1 MSYDRFSPIFFGA
14 KVLRHGDGRRP
25 VRKCFKNRIDFTI
38 AKEYFS
44 HIHFNSFGGN
54 ALGILTV
61 TGLVVKLVLLL
72 LLGFSI
78 ISWAIIFFKFLQ
90 VYRANSQSERFME
103 FFWKT
108 KRFDAI
114 NDQLDRFAHSP
125 LAVLFS
131 EGFTE
136 LKRLMEK
143 GVQKEE
149 PDVISTDLGGIDNIA
164 RALRRATTSETTR
177 LEKYLTFLA
186 TTGSTAPF
194 IGLFGTVWGIMT
206 AFKGIGETGTASLA
220 VVAPGI
226 AEALIATA
234 IGLVAAIPA
243 VMGYNHFQ
251 HKIRVL
257 IAEMDS
263 FSTEYLNIV
272 QRTFARK

>member
-1 MSYDRFSPIFFGA
+1 MGLFAG
-14 KVLRHGDGRRP
+14 
-25 VRKCFKNRIDFTI
+25 
-38 AKEYFS
+38 
-44 HIHFNSFGGN
+44 
-54 ALGILTV
+54 
-61 TGLVVKLVLLL
+61 TGLVVKLVLFILVY
-72 LLGFSI
+72 FSVV
-78 ISWAIIFFKFLQ
+78 SWAIIFYKLIQ
-90 VYRANSQSERFME
+90 VHRANNESERFLD

-114 NDQLDRFAHSP
+114 NSQLERFSNSP
-125 LAVLFS
+125 LTVLFN
-131 EGFTE
+131 EGYGE

-143 GVQKEE
+143 GDQPENPNV
-149 PDVISTDLGGIDNIA
+149 VSTDLGGIENIS
-164 RALRRATTSETTR
+164 RALRRATTSEITR
-177 LEKYLTFLA
+177 LEKYTTFLA

-206 AFKGIGETGTASLA
+206 AFKGIGETGSASLA

-251 HKIRVL
+251 HRIRVL

-263 FSTEYLNIV
+263 FSTEFLNIV
-272 QRTFARK
+272 SRSVGKK

>member
-1 MSYDRFSPIFFGA
+1 MSFFTG
-14 KVLRHGDGRRP
+14 
-25 VRKCFKNRIDFTI
+25 
-38 AKEYFS
+38 
-44 HIHFNSFGGN
+44 
-54 ALGILTV
+54 
-61 TGLVVKLVLLL
+61 TGLVVKLVLFILL
-72 LLGFSI
+72 YFSVV
-78 ISWAIIFFKFLQ
+78 SWTIIFYKLRQ
-90 VYRANSQSERFME
+90 VYRANSQSQRFLE

-114 NDQLDRFAHSP
+114 NTQLDRFASSP
-125 LAVLFS
+125 LTVLFN
-131 EGFTE
+131 EGYGE
-136 LKRLMEK
+136 LKKLVEK
-143 GVQKEE
+143 GERPEE
-149 PDVISTDLGGIDNIA
+149 PNVVSTDLGGIDNIA
-164 RALRRATTSETTR
+164 RALRRATTSEITR

-206 AFKGIGETGTASLA
+206 AFKGIGETGSASLA

-251 HKIRVL
+251 QKIKVV

-263 FSTEYLNIV
+263 FSTEFLNIV
-272 QRTFARK
+272 QRTFSRK

>member
-1 MSYDRFSPIFFGA
+1 MPT
-14 KVLRHGDGRRP
+14 
-25 VRKCFKNRIDFTI
+25 N
-38 AKEYFS
+38 
-44 HIHFNSFGGN
+44 
-54 ALGILTV
+54 LGILAT
-61 TGLVVKLVLLL
+61 TGLVVKLVLLIL
-72 LLGFSI
+72 LFFSVV
-78 ISWAIIFFKFLQ
+78 SWAIIFFKFLQ
-90 VYRANSQSERFME
+90 VHRANNESERFID

-114 NDQLDRFAHSP
+114 NSQLDRFANSP
-125 LAVLFS
+125 LTVLFS
-131 EGFTE
+131 EAYGE
-136 LKRLMEK
+136 LKKLMEK
-143 GVQKEE
+143 GDEQVEHN
-149 PDVISTDLGGIDNIA
+149 VISTDLGGIDNIA
-164 RALRRATTSETTR
+164 RALRRATTSEITR

-206 AFKGIGETGTASLA
+206 SFKGIGETGSASLA

-251 HKIRVL
+251 HKIKVL

-263 FSTEYLNIV
+263 FSTEFLNIV
-272 QRTFARK
+272 QRTFAKK